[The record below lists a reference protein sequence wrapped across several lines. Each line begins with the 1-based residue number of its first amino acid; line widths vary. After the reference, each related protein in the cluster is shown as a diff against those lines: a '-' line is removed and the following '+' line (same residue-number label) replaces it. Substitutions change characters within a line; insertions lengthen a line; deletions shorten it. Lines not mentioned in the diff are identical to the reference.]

1 MRKDEKMIAKEDFS
15 IDELVRK
22 MKKPEMGAI
31 VTFLGVVRADGE
43 IKGMNVEVYEK
54 MAVDELEKLEREAR
68 EKFEIEAVEIVH
80 REGSLKVG
88 ENILVILVGAKHR
101 KEAFRACEYLIDEL
115 KKSVP
120 IWKKELK

>member
-1 MRKDEKMIAKEDFS
+1 MITKEDFS
-15 IDELVRK
+15 IDDLVEK
-22 MKKPEMGAI
+22 MKKPEMGVI
-31 VTFLGVVRADGE
+31 VTFLGVVRGEGE

-68 EKFEIEAVEIVH
+68 EKFEVEAVEIVH

-88 ENILVILVGAKHR
+88 ENIVVILVGAKHR

-115 KKSVP
+115 KERVP
-120 IWKKELK
+120 IWKKEV